1 MLINAR
7 GAEVSGAK
15 GLSGARLASR
25 GELCAFF
32 IKFIKVIERRDQF
45 EYYVYRRVKALTPAL
60 E

>member
-1 MLINAR
+1 MLIYAR
-7 GAEVSGAK
+7 AAAGPGAN

-25 GELCAFF
+25 RGWSAF
-32 IKFIKVIERRDQF
+32 FIKVIERREKI